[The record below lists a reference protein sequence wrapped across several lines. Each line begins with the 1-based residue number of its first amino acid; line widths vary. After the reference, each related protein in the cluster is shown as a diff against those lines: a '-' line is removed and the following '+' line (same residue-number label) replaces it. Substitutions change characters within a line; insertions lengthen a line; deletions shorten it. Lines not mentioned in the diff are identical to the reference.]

1 MKRTAMFLSI
11 LLVLLLASCQDEA
24 SETAEVPEATA
35 VPEPTA
41 AAQDT
46 RAEEVSTEPTEEPE
60 APEPTAEPTAEPV
73 AETEEVDLTA
83 LMDTPW
89 QWISFTN
96 PMEQFEVEMPENYSV
111 TFNEDG
117 TLNVMA
123 DCNNASGSYT
133 VDDSSLTIAMGP
145 ITMAACPE
153 GSRSDQFVQLMTGA
167 AIYFFEDDSLFIDL
181 MADGGTMAFRSAMIA
196 EQIPSEA
203 EGVASGTLP
212 EDIVGQLDAFLQSQV
227 YTEGGNP
234 ELAAPGLVLLV
245 DAPDGRYLKAAGV
258 ADMDDGTPIQ
268 VDDILQIGSNT
279 KSMVIVLLMQLVE
292 EGILNLD
299 DPLSQWLPEQA
310 AIVPNGDQIT
320 IRQMAMHTA
329 GIHDYEEGIITQGV
343 ADPAKLQAGY
353 TPEEI
358 VQFAMDEGGPE
369 FSPGEEGQWKYS
381 NTGYILLGML
391 VEAATGES
399 LGELLQA
406 RIFDPLELESAVLIE
421 GVPQE
426 GEITTKGYKWTEE
439 GERLDTSNWNGSQ
452 AWAAGSVAMT
462 AEDLATYGQALAAGK
477 FFQDPGTL
485 TEMLTFNPGALDS
498 SFPYAMGLIDFVGDG
513 TVWGHEGA
521 TPGFQSLWYTDPEDG
536 IMVVGLTNSG
546 DYSAFAFLNVLNIL
560 EGNGAQPLGPVTMLP
575 GDQLGGTIWAWE
587 KFITPM
593 EMTDIDEAAGFAVF
607 VSKDGSVTVESADCG
622 QSVGTYTSSGMGN
635 IDFEIDASS
644 LTCDADSP
652 GRQFVQY
659 LNDATSWS
667 FNNGSLLIEL
677 PADSGTMVFKYVLI
691 G

>member
-1 MKRTAMFLSI
+1 MKQTTFMLLIIMI
-11 LLVLLLASCQDEA
+11 LLLVACQDEG
-24 SETAEVPEATA
+24 PDEAA

-46 RAEEVSTEPTEEPE
+46 RAEGVSTEPTEEPE
-60 APEPTAEPTAEPV
+60 APEPTVAPTEEPV
-73 AETEEVDLTA
+73 AETDEVDLTA
-83 LMDTPW
+83 LVVAPW
-89 QWISFTN
+89 QWITFTN

-117 TLNVMA
+117 TLNLMA

-133 VDDSSLTIAMGP
+133 VGDSSLTIAMGP
-145 ITMAACPE
+145 STMAACPE
-153 GSRSDQFVQLMTGA
+153 GSRGDQLVQLMTGA
-167 AIYFFEDDSLFIDL
+167 AIYFIEDDTLFIDL
-181 MADGGTMAFRSAMIA
+181 MADGGTMAFRPAMIA

-203 EGVASGTLP
+203 EGVASGMLS

-299 DPLSQWLPEQA
+299 DTLGQWLPEQA

-329 GIHDYEEGIITQGV
+329 GIHDYEEGIITQGL

-353 TPEEI
+353 TPAEI
-358 VQFAMDEGGPE
+358 VQFAMDEGGPD
-369 FSPGEEGQWKYS
+369 FSPGEEGQWNYS

-391 VEAATGES
+391 IEAATGES

-406 RIFDPLELESAVLIE
+406 RIFDPLALESAVLIE
-421 GVPQE
+421 GVPRE

-439 GERLDTSNWNGSQ
+439 GERLDTTNWNGSQ
-452 AWAAGSVAMT
+452 GWAAGSVAMT

-485 TEMLTFNPGALDS
+485 TEMLTFNPDALS
-498 SFPYAMGLIDFVGDG
+498 SGFPYAMGLVDFVGDG
-513 TVWGHEGA
+513 TVWGHAGA

-546 DYSAFAFLNVLNIL
+546 DYSGFAFLNVLNIL
-560 EGNGAQPLGPVTMLP
+560 EGNGAQPLGPYTMLP
-575 GDQLGGTIWAWE
+575 ADQLIGTIWAWE

-593 EMTDIDEAAGFAVF
+593 EMTDIDEAAEFAVI
-607 VSKDGSVTVESADCG
+607 VSKDGSVTVTSAECG

-635 IDFEIDASS
+635 IDFEIDGSS

-652 GRQFVQY
+652 AGQFVQY

-677 PADSGTMVFKYVLI
+677 PADSGTMVFKYVNF

>member
-11 LLVLLLASCQDEA
+11 LLLLLLVACQDEA
-24 SETAEVPEATA
+24 SETAAVPEATA

-60 APEPTAEPTAEPV
+60 APEPTAEPTEEPV

-133 VDDSSLTIAMGP
+133 VGDSSLTIAMGP
-145 ITMAACPE
+145 NTMAACPE

-181 MADGGTMAFRSAMIA
+181 MADGGTMAFRPAMMA

-203 EGVASGTLP
+203 EGAASGTLP

-279 KSMVIVLLMQLVE
+279 KSMVIILLMQLVE
-292 EGILNLD
+292 
-299 DPLSQWLPEQA
+299 
-310 AIVPNGDQIT
+310 
-320 IRQMAMHTA
+320 
-329 GIHDYEEGIITQGV
+329 
-343 ADPAKLQAGY
+343 
-353 TPEEI
+353 
-358 VQFAMDEGGPE
+358 
-369 FSPGEEGQWKYS
+369 
-381 NTGYILLGML
+381 
-391 VEAATGES
+391 
-399 LGELLQA
+399 
-406 RIFDPLELESAVLIE
+406 
-421 GVPQE
+421 
-426 GEITTKGYKWTEE
+426 
-439 GERLDTSNWNGSQ
+439 
-452 AWAAGSVAMT
+452 
-462 AEDLATYGQALAAGK
+462 
-477 FFQDPGTL
+477 
-485 TEMLTFNPGALDS
+485 
-498 SFPYAMGLIDFVGDG
+498 
-513 TVWGHEGA
+513 
-521 TPGFQSLWYTDPEDG
+521 
-536 IMVVGLTNSG
+536 
-546 DYSAFAFLNVLNIL
+546 
-560 EGNGAQPLGPVTMLP
+560 
-575 GDQLGGTIWAWE
+575 
-587 KFITPM
+587 
-593 EMTDIDEAAGFAVF
+593 
-607 VSKDGSVTVESADCG
+607 
-622 QSVGTYTSSGMGN
+622 
-635 IDFEIDASS
+635 
-644 LTCDADSP
+644 
-652 GRQFVQY
+652 
-659 LNDATSWS
+659 
-667 FNNGSLLIEL
+667 
-677 PADSGTMVFKYVLI
+677 
-691 G
+691 